1 MKYGPEIWAAIL
13 DHRLPPRGSTGGVLV
28 ILGVFFEVALG
39 VLLTSTSERLKQIN
53 DLLIAESSQ
62 KAAEAAERT
71 AAAELQIDRIRS
83 GIQPRWLVM
92 GDRDGDKNVRGPRRA
107 AIAKY
112 AGTPALIQG
121 GSA

>member
-1 MKYGPEIWAAIL
+1 
-13 DHRLPPRGSTGGVLV
+13 VLV